1 MNKSFIKRV
10 TRERNRENGG
20 RAMKFLPFSEGS
32 YVRNCLCVYGDAISP
47 SEWLTLALALCIEK
61 DK

>member
-10 TRERNRENGG
+10 TRQRKRENGG

-47 SEWLTLALALCIEK
+47 SEWLTLALA
-61 DK
+61 